1 MDDYR
6 RIADVLAAR
15 IAAGELRP
23 GDRLPP
29 QRQFARRHGIAGST
43 AARVY
48 GELIRRGLAVGE
60 VGRGTFIRAAAP
72 SGEPALAEPTRARVD
87 LEMTF
92 SVPEELPVLLA
103 DSLGGLLRPDVL
115 GSALTPLGAAGTPA
129 LREAAAALWS
139 RAEWSPDP
147 GRLLVAGNGRQA
159 IAAALAALAPA
170 GERVGVEELTYP
182 VVKGIAARLGI
193 TLVPLA
199 MDEYG
204 VLPEAVRS
212 AGPLRAVYLQPTLHN
227 PLGRTMTEQRRAEIA
242 EVLRECDIYAVEDA
256 IYGFLREDLPPL
268 AAFAPERVV
277 VVDSLSKR
285 VAPGLTV
292 GFAVVPEALGG
303 RVASA
308 LRSGGWT
315 APRFAVEAAT
325 RWLTDGTVTTLQD
338 IKRRDAAARQRLVRE
353 HLEGF
358 AIESDPRAFHCWW
371 RLPDPWRAD
380 TFVAAAARRGIAVTP
395 GAAFTIVLAHAPNA
409 VRLALSAPPIDTLA
423 TALATLAALARN
435 VPEDAEAEL
444 GVGLPD

>member
-1 MDDYR
+1 MSEGVMDDYR
-6 RIADVLAAR
+6 RIADAVAAQ
-15 IAAGELRP
+15 IASGRLRP

-60 VGRGTFIRAAAP
+60 VGRGTFVRAAAP
-72 SGEPALAEPTRARVD
+72 SSEPALAEPTRARVD
-87 LEMTF
+87 LELNF
-92 SVPEELPVLLA
+92 SVPPEQPALLA
-103 DSLGGLLRPDVL
+103 ESLGGMLRPDVL
-115 GSALTPLGAAGTPA
+115 AGALAPMGAAGTA
-129 LREAAAALWS
+129 AMREAAAAMLS
-139 RAEWSPDP
+139 RPGWTPDP
-147 GRLLVAGNGRQA
+147 GRLLLAGNGRQA

-170 GERVGVEELTYP
+170 GDRVGVEELTYP
-182 VVKGIAARLGI
+182 LVKGIAARLGI

-199 MDEYG
+199 MDECG
-204 VLPEAVRS
+204 VLPEAIRS

-227 PLGRTMTEQRRAEIA
+227 PLGGTMPESRRS
-242 EVLRECDIYAVEDA
+242 EVAAALRDLGIYAVEDG
-256 IYGFLREDLPPL
+256 IYSFLRDEPAPL
-268 AAFAPERVV
+268 AAFAPERVI

-292 GFAVVPEALGG
+292 GFAVTPEAIGG

-325 RWLTDGTVTTLQD
+325 RWLTDGTVAALGEM
-338 IKRRDAAARQRLVRE
+338 KRRDAMARQRLVRE
-353 HLEGF
+353 HLAEF
-358 AIESDPRAFHCWW
+358 AVDADPQAFHCWW

-395 GAAFTIVLAHAPNA
+395 GAAFTVVVAQAPNA
-409 VRLALSAPPIDTLA
+409 VRLALSAPPIGTLA
-423 TALATLAALARN
+423 AALETLAALARGA
-435 VPEDAEAEL
+435 PDDAEIE
-444 GVGLPD
+444 

>member
-6 RIADVLAAR
+6 RIADALAAE
-15 IAAGELRP
+15 IAAGRLRP

-48 GELIRRGLAVGE
+48 GELVRRGLAVGE

-72 SGEPALAEPTRARVD
+72 SSEPALAEPARARVD
-87 LEMTF
+87 LELNF
-92 SVPEELPVLLA
+92 SLPPEQPALLA
-103 DSLGGLLRPDVL
+103 RSLGGMLRPDVL
-115 GSALTPLGAAGTPA
+115 ADALTPMGAAGTRA
-129 LREAAAALWS
+129 AREAAAAMLS
-139 RAEWSPDP
+139 RPGWSPDP
-147 GRLLVAGNGRQA
+147 GRLLLAGNGRQA
-159 IAAALAALAPA
+159 IAAALAALVPA

-182 VVKGIAARLGI
+182 LVKGIAARLGL

-199 MDEYG
+199 MDECG
-204 VLPEAVRS
+204 VLPEAIRS

-227 PLGRTMTEQRRAEIA
+227 PLGVTMPERRRS
-242 EVLRECDIYAVEDA
+242 EVAAALRDLGIHAVEDG
-256 IYGFLREDLPPL
+256 IYAFLRDGPPPL
-268 AAFAPERVV
+268 AAFAPDQVIV
-277 VVDSLSKR
+277 ADSLSKR

-292 GFAVVPEALGG
+292 GFAVAPEAIGD

-325 RWLTDGTVTTLQD
+325 RWLTDGTVAALQE

-353 HLEGF
+353 HLAEF
-358 AIESDPRAFHCWW
+358 AVEADPQAFHCWW
-371 RLPDPWRAD
+371 RLPAPWRAD

-395 GAAFTIVLAHAPNA
+395 GAAFTVVAAHAPNA
-409 VRLALSAPPIDTLA
+409 VRLALSAPPPDTLA
-423 TALATLAALARN
+423 RALAALAALARSA
-435 VPEDAEAEL
+435 PEDTEIE
-444 GVGLPD
+444 

>member
-6 RIADVLAAR
+6 RIADALAAE
-15 IAAGELRP
+15 IAAGRLRP

-48 GELIRRGLAVGE
+48 GELVRRGLAVGE

-72 SGEPALAEPTRARVD
+72 SSEPALAEPARARVD
-87 LEMTF
+87 LELNF
-92 SVPEELPVLLA
+92 SLPPEQPALLA
-103 DSLGGLLRPDVL
+103 RSLGGMLRPDVL
-115 GSALTPLGAAGTPA
+115 ADALTPMGAAGTRA
-129 LREAAAALWS
+129 VREAAAAMLS
-139 RAEWSPDP
+139 RPGWSPDP
-147 GRLLVAGNGRQA
+147 GRLLLAGNGRQA
-159 IAAALAALAPA
+159 IAAALTALVPA

-182 VVKGIAARLGI
+182 LVKGIAARLGL

-199 MDEYG
+199 MDEFG
-204 VLPEAVRS
+204 VLPEAIRS

-227 PLGRTMTEQRRAEIA
+227 PLGVTMPERRRS
-242 EVLRECDIYAVEDA
+242 EVAAALRDLGIHAVEDG
-256 IYGFLREDLPPL
+256 IYAFLRDGPPPL
-268 AAFAPERVV
+268 AAFAPDQVIV
-277 VVDSLSKR
+277 ADSLSKR

-292 GFAVVPEALGG
+292 GFAVAPEAVGD

-325 RWLTDGTVTTLQD
+325 RWLTDGTVAALQE

-353 HLEGF
+353 HLAEF
-358 AIESDPRAFHCWW
+358 AVEADPQSFHCWW
-371 RLPDPWRAD
+371 RLPAPWRAD

-395 GAAFTIVLAHAPNA
+395 GAAFTVVAAHAPNA
-409 VRLALSAPPIDTLA
+409 VRLALSAPPPDTLA
-423 TALATLAALARN
+423 RALATLAALARSA
-435 VPEDAEAEL
+435 PEDTEIE
-444 GVGLPD
+444 

>member
-6 RIADVLAAR
+6 RIADVLAAQ
-15 IAAGELRP
+15 IADGRLRP

-29 QRQFARRHGIAGST
+29 QRQFARRHRIAGST

-60 VGRGTFIRAAAP
+60 VGRGTFVRAAAP
-72 SGEPALAEPTRARVD
+72 AGEPALAEPARARVD
-87 LEMTF
+87 LELNF
-92 SVPEELPVLLA
+92 SLPPEQPALLA
-103 DSLGGLLRPDVL
+103 ESLGGMLRPDVL
-115 GSALTPLGAAGTPA
+115 AGALTPMGAAGTPA
-129 LREAAAALWS
+129 VREAAAATLARPGWT
-139 RAEWSPDP
+139 PGP
-147 GRLLVAGNGRQA
+147 GRVLLAGNGRQA
-159 IAAALAALAPA
+159 IAAALAALVPA
-170 GERVGVEELTYP
+170 GDRVGVEELTYP
-182 VVKGIAARLGI
+182 LVKGIAARLGI

-199 MDEYG
+199 MDESG
-204 VLPEAVRS
+204 VLPEAIRS

-227 PLGRTMTEQRRAEIA
+227 PLGVTMPEDRRAEVA
-242 EVLRECDIYAVEDA
+242 AALCDLGVYAVEDA
-256 IYGFLREDLPPL
+256 IYAFLRDDPPPL
-268 AAFAPERVV
+268 AALAPERVI

-292 GFAVVPEALGG
+292 GFAVPPEAIGD

-325 RWLTDGTVTTLQD
+325 RWLTDGTVKTLQEL
-338 IKRRDAAARQRLVRE
+338 KRRDAAARQRLVRE
-353 HLEGF
+353 HLAEF
-358 AIESDPRAFHCWW
+358 AVEADPQAFHCWW

-395 GAAFTIVLAHAPNA
+395 GAAFTVVVSRAPNA

-423 TALATLAALARN
+423 AALETLAALARSA
-435 VPEDAEAEL
+435 PEDAEVE
-444 GVGLPD
+444 

>member
-1 MDDYR
+1 MVSEGVMDDYR
-6 RIADVLAAR
+6 RIADAVAAQ
-15 IAAGELRP
+15 IASGRLRP

-60 VGRGTFIRAAAP
+60 VGRGTFVRAAAP
-72 SGEPALAEPTRARVD
+72 SSEPALAEPTRARVD
-87 LEMTF
+87 LELNF
-92 SVPEELPVLLA
+92 SVPPEQPALLA
-103 DSLGGLLRPDVL
+103 ESLGGMLRPDVL
-115 GSALTPLGAAGTPA
+115 AGALAPMGAAGTA
-129 LREAAAALWS
+129 AMREAAAAMLS
-139 RAEWSPDP
+139 RPGWTPDP
-147 GRLLVAGNGRQA
+147 GRLLLAGNGRQA

-170 GERVGVEELTYP
+170 GDRVGVEELTYP
-182 VVKGIAARLGI
+182 LVKGIAARLGI

-199 MDEYG
+199 MDECG
-204 VLPEAVRS
+204 VLPEAIRS

-227 PLGRTMTEQRRAEIA
+227 PLGGTMPESRRS
-242 EVLRECDIYAVEDA
+242 EVAAALRDLGIYAVEDG
-256 IYGFLREDLPPL
+256 IYSFLRDEPAPL
-268 AAFAPERVV
+268 AAFAPERVI

-292 GFAVVPEALGG
+292 GFAVTPEAIGG

-325 RWLTDGTVTTLQD
+325 RWLTDGTVAALGEM
-338 IKRRDAAARQRLVRE
+338 KRRDAMARQRLVRE
-353 HLEGF
+353 HLAEF
-358 AIESDPRAFHCWW
+358 AVDADPQAFHCWW

-395 GAAFTIVLAHAPNA
+395 GAAFTVVVAQAPNA
-409 VRLALSAPPIDTLA
+409 VRLALSAPPIGTLA
-423 TALATLAALARN
+423 AALETLAALARGA
-435 VPEDAEAEL
+435 PDDAEIE
-444 GVGLPD
+444 